1 MSGPRQI
8 GWPELKAGGFYHTTS
23 RQCFKVVA
31 SRGTAGDPLVVW
43 GLSYY
48 DGSWA
53 YRTLGRSLQAWLMDL
68 DPSTRFWADYDRLK
82 ASPAPPLGP
91 AVVTQR
97 QLAQLLGTHLEGIT
111 ILRAYNGIGFGTDQG
126 TYGVAMR
133 DGGLEVMLDGF
144 LGGPPRPPIHRTRT
158 PPRKP
163 RTLTGT

>member
-31 SRGTAGDPLVVW
+31 SRGTAGDPPV
-43 GLSYY
+43 
-48 DGSWA
+48 
-53 YRTLGRSLQAWLMDL
+53 
-68 DPSTRFWADYDRLK
+68 
-82 ASPAPPLGP
+82 PPLGP

-133 DGGLEVMLDGF
+133 DGGLEVMLDGV
-144 LGGPPRPPIHRTRT
+144 IVWSST
-158 PPRKP
+158 PTDTPDEDTTEEAPHSNWDLDPLKRIV
-163 RTLTGT
+163 